1 MAPTQRGRS
10 LAKEGFSPMFRKL
23 KTSTY
28 TDNMRPGV
36 SSSHYIRTLSW
47 NSTGGFIA
55 TGMADRTLR
64 IWNPERPNVK
74 NSTELRTP
82 LAPVPKPR
90 PGEPTPPQI
99 ALERVAFHP
108 INENELASCS
118 TDGMV
123 RFWDIRTK
131 AIVGEVRVGQPA
143 PPRGSKD
150 ERDESPFTLAWCPDG
165 STIVAGRKDNR
176 LVTIDRHQMRVQS
189 EHREPLQTNQCVFD
203 WTGDHLYTTNGEGFI
218 KILRYPDMTTAL
230 SLNAHTA
237 SCYAVAYS
245 PSGEYVAA
253 GGGDALVSLWD
264 THEWICVRT
273 LDLTSSAV
281 KSIDFSFDGSY
292 ICAGAEDREEKKLNI
307 AHVESGEVVHSVDLG
322 APAVQVAWHPSRYVL
337 AYSADAQGLKIV
349 GGLS

>member
-1 MAPTQRGRS
+1 
-10 LAKEGFSPMFRKL
+10 MFRKQ

-28 TDNMRPGV
+28 TDNVRV
-36 SSSHYIRTLSW
+36 SPPHIHHIRTLSW

-55 TGMADRTLR
+55 TGSSDRTLR

-82 LAPVPKPR
+82 LQPLPKQR
-90 PGEPTPPQI
+90 PGESSPSV

-123 RFWDIRTK
+123 RFWDIRSK
-131 AIVGEVRVGQPA
+131 AIVGEVRVSAGM
-143 PPRGSKD
+143 PRLKD
-150 ERDESPFTLAWCPDG
+150 ERDESPFTLAWRPDG
-165 STIVAGRKDNR
+165 TSIVAGRKDNR
-176 LVTIDRHQMRVQS
+176 LVSIDRAAMKVAF

-203 WTGDHLYTTNGEGFI
+203 WAGTHLYTTNGDGYI
-218 KILRYPDMTTAL
+218 KILRYPEMTTAL

-264 THEWICVRT
+264 TQEWICVRT
-273 LDLTSSAV
+273 LDLTSSGL

-292 ICAGAEDREEKKLNI
+292 ICAGADDANEKKLNI
-307 AHVESGEVVHSVDLG
+307 AHVESGEVVYTVDLMT
-322 APAVQVAWHPSRYVL
+322 AATQVAWHPSRYVL
-337 AYSADAQGLKIV
+337 AYSAGSQGLKII
-349 GGLS
+349 GGMS